1 MIRFVMVKP
10 KKELPMDYLK
20 DKSSSLS
27 ELLLVQ
33 NCNIY
38 EKAERV
44 AKLKI
49 VTKKSTDLYFT
60 EMKLKTYS
68 GIQHLFVDIE
78 PQKIHTNDIDL
89 NLHELKIQIKNKLRK
104 DWEECVWLE
113 DEQSTSISEELYGKI
128 YRVENKLRQ
137 FINMKMIRKNGV
149 EWWENYSPSYLNEKY
164 KKRQK
169 DYKMAA
175 ESFKNVSDRLLSI
188 DTDDLLKIMTYQIK
202 KLKIQD
208 FTTLEVM
215 LEGIKENGEAVNLV
229 QNYKAIVNEM
239 KKNMDVKEDLWEGIF
254 KEYFPENFIEEW
266 ERFCKNRNHVAH
278 NKLLDLSALDK
289 INENIRNVEG
299 YLEEAK
305 KEFDKELSEEELSE
319 EEENETLEYIN
330 GEKRKKELHELYIME
345 QEAGISILN
354 ANMIF
359 DKFEEVIN
367 QFIEDI
373 DDTYYFRNDIE
384 ITKNKMS
391 IAESEQDLLN
401 ISSKINDDIL
411 EVKSKLNIEE
421 VQQGESEVLL
431 KLIINGKMIEECS
444 LKYING
450 GAEFQKDLG
459 YYLPTSYNEFSQKGF
474 EEFVEHISEFIE
486 DYFPNLKEEMEIEMY
501 IAAKDGGNNPVAD
514 FSCEECGEEYVCTND
529 DICEIGTCVNC
540 GAKHEIS
547 TCERCEVTYNQNIDG
562 GEYICQNCLEH
573 YLEE

>member
-1 MIRFVMVKP
+1 
-10 KKELPMDYLK
+10 
-20 DKSSSLS
+20 
-27 ELLLVQ
+27 
-33 NCNIY
+33 
-38 EKAERV
+38 
-44 AKLKI
+44 
-49 VTKKSTDLYFT
+49 
-60 EMKLKTYS
+60 MKLETYS
-68 GIQHLFVDIE
+68 GIQHLFIDIK
-78 PQKIHTNDIDL
+78 PQKIHTNDFDL
-89 NLHELKIQIKNKLRK
+89 NLHELKIQIKNNLRK

-149 EWWENYSPSYLNEKY
+149 EWWENYSPSYLKEKY

-215 LEGIKENGEAVNLV
+215 LEDIKENGEAVNLV

-305 KEFDKELSEEELSE
+305 KEFDKELSEEE
-319 EEENETLEYIN
+319 ENETLEYIN
-330 GEKRKKELHELYIME
+330 EEKRKKELHELYIME
-345 QEAGISILN
+345 QEAGISILD

-384 ITKNKMS
+384 IAKNKMS
-391 IAESEQDLLN
+391 IAESEQDLLI

-431 KLIINGKMIEECS
+431 KLIINGEMIEECS

-474 EEFVEHISEFIE
+474 EKFVEHISEFIE
-486 DYFPNLKEEMEIEMY
+486 DYFPDLKEKMKIEMY
-501 IAAKDGGNNPVAD
+501 ITAKDGGNNPVAD
-514 FSCEECGEEYVCTND
+514 FPCEECGEEYVCVND
-529 DICEIGTCVNC
+529 DIWEQGMCLNC
-540 GAKHEIS
+540 GVKHEIS
-547 TCERCEVTYNQNIDG
+547 TCERCEVTYNPNIDG
-562 GEYICQNCLEH
+562 GEYLCDNCEEY
-573 YLEE
+573 YLRE

>member
-27 ELLLVQ
+27 ELLLVE

-38 EKAERV
+38 EKVERV

-514 FSCEECGEEYVCTND
+514 FSCEEYVCTND

>member
-1 MIRFVMVKP
+1 MIQFVMVKP
-10 KKELPMDYLK
+10 KKELQINYLK
-20 DKSSSLS
+20 NKNRSIS
-27 ELLLVQ
+27 EVPLVK
-33 NCNIY
+33 NYYIY
-38 EKAERV
+38 EEAERA
-44 AKLKI
+44 AKIKI
-49 VTKKSTDLYFT
+49 ETETKNSTALYFT
-60 EMKLKTYS
+60 EMTLETYK
-68 GIQHLFVDIE
+68 GIQHLFIKIE
-78 PQKIHTNDIDL
+78 PQKIHANDFDY
-89 NLHELKIQIKNKLRK
+89 NLHELKLHIKNQLRK
-104 DWEECVWLE
+104 DWAECVWLE

-137 FINMKMIRKNGV
+137 FINMKMIRRKGV
-149 EWWENYSPSYLNEKY
+149 DWWENYSPSYLKEKY
-164 KKRQK
+164 KKRQN

-175 ESFKNVSDRLLSI
+175 ESFKNVNDILLSI
-188 DTDDLLKIMTYQIK
+188 DTDDLLKIMRYQVK

-208 FTTLEVM
+208 FTKLEVM

-299 YLEEAK
+299 YLEEAR
-305 KEFDKELSEEELSE
+305 KEFDKELSEEEETEALEYIE
-319 EEENETLEYIN
+319 EEEY
-330 GEKRKKELHELYIME
+330 KKELHELYIME
-345 QEAGISILN
+345 QQAGVSILD

-373 DDTYYFRNDIE
+373 DDTYYFRNDIKIE
-384 ITKNKMS
+384 KNKMS
-391 IAESEQDLLN
+391 IVKSEQDLLN

-411 EVKSKLNIEE
+411 KVKSKLNIEE

-514 FSCEECGEEYVCTND
+514 FPCEECGEGYVCIND
-529 DICEIGTCVNC
+529 DIGEQGMCLNC
-540 GAKHEIS
+540 GAKHEVS
-547 TCERCEVTYNQNIDG
+547 TCERCKVTYNQNIDG
-562 GEYICQNCLEH
+562 EEYLCENCMEH
-573 YLEE
+573 YLGE